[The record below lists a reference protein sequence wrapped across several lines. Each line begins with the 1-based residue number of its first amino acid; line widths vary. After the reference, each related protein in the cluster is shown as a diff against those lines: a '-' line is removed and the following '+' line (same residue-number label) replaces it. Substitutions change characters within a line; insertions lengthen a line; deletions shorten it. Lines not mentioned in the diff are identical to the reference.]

1 MNEKKLMAISI
12 VLILL
17 TIIILTLAQT
27 IYLKGQKTID
37 SVNSF
42 EDCQKAGYPIAEIYP
57 EQCFLPDGQ
66 SFTREVPGDGVM
78 CTMDAKEC
86 PDGSYVGR
94 TGPNCDFSP
103 CPGEVDNVNC
113 PEDIKTC
120 PSGKDVTRI
129 PPRCEFA
136 PCL

>member
-1 MNEKKLMAISI
+1 MKNNKFL
-12 VLILL
+12 LILSL
-17 TIIILTLAQT
+17 SFLLAITLLFLAMT
-27 IYLKGQKTID
+27 VYLKNETKL
-37 SVNSF
+37 NSIKNF
-42 EDCQKAGYPIAEIYP
+42 EDCQQAGYPIAESYP
-57 EQCFLPDGQ
+57 EQCYLPDGR
-66 SFTREVPGDGVM
+66 SFTREIQDGGVM

-94 TGPNCDFSP
+94 TGPNCEFVP

>member
-1 MNEKKLMAISI
+1 MSEKKIMAISMI
-12 VLILL
+12 LILFAIIFL
-17 TIIILTLAQT
+17 TVAQT
-27 IYLKGQKTID
+27 IYLKNQKTI
-37 SVNSF
+37 NSIKNF
-42 EDCQKAGYPIAEIYP
+42 EDCQQAGYPIAESYP
-57 EQCFLPDGQ
+57 EQCFLPDGR
-66 SFTREVPGDGVM
+66 SFTREIQDDGVM

-103 CPGEVDNVNC
+103 CPGKNGNINC
-113 PEDIKTC
+113 SEDIKKC

-129 PPRCEFA
+129 PPECEFA